1 MMDKAGLLAAVAMA
15 SLVPATGL
23 AQEGGPA
30 QDLPGSRRDVPASA
44 LLQRIEALEARSE
57 ALMRENAA
65 LRAELAALKAAL
77 ADKSRFKKPPSL
89 PEAGTVPPAGRA
101 TAAAGRTDEPR
112 SEDGLA
118 DVVVA
123 DRRIGLGGQYR
134 VNGYVVDDD
143 VGGLSR
149 AAARLRLRQNLD
161 FDFGRGFASHLQFE
175 LSHTSDNV
183 TTTSESSRGTNVDIR
198 HAVLSR
204 AFPAGVLVEVG
215 ILPLSDRFFDTQYS
229 SDWDYNPL
237 AVSLTAPMGPGELRA
252 FAANLDE
259 GQETVADDFLHF
271 GLDYRW
277 AFPDGWVN
285 VGAQLVNAAAADG
298 RQQEHATVGI
308 SASLTIAE
316 DMTLSGFMAASWTDR
331 ALLAATRRGRGLAA
345 GLRLSGAGGWEL
357 LATHAT
363 GRRDGTGFLPL
374 MALARTYGYWGLTG
388 LLTVQG
394 PTDTGFDGDGVNISN
409 NGFGLTSIQ
418 GRYQLDLARDWRLAL
433 AAGWFGN
440 SRTPRGRSGELGIDL
455 LAMASWRITD
465 VLGLDIGL
473 AYAHVK
479 DGVSGYFQGVIGGTA
494 FNGPAGVSRDKIAGF
509 TRLQAEFH

>member
-1 MMDKAGLLAAVAMA
+1 MTNRARLVAAAAIVAALLPAA
-15 SLVPATGL
+15 GL
-23 AQEGGPA
+23 AQEGGWA
-30 QDLPGSRRDVPASA
+30 QDAHDPGNVPASA
-44 LLQRIEALEARSE
+44 LLRRLEALEARSE

-65 LRAELAALKAAL
+65 LKAEIAALKSAL
-77 ADKSRFKKPPSL
+77 
-89 PEAGTVPPAGRA
+89 GGQGRMREMPLA
-101 TAAAGRTDEPR
+101 EGGTAAAAGQADAAAGKTKEPP
-112 SEDGLA
+112 SGNEAADLVLA
-118 DVVVA
+118 G
-123 DRRIGLGGQYR
+123 RRIGLGGQYR

-161 FDFGRGFASHLQFE
+161 FDFGRGFATHLQFE

-204 AFPAGVLVEVG
+204 VFPGAVVEVG

-237 AVSLTAPMGPGELRA
+237 AVSVTAALGDGKLRV

-285 VGAQLVNAAAADG
+285 VGAQLVNAAAPDG
-298 RQQEHATVGI
+298 RQQEHVTAGI
-308 SASLTIAE
+308 SASLTIAQ
-316 DMTLSGFMAASWTDR
+316 DVTLSGFLAGSWTDR
-331 ALLAATRRGRGLAA
+331 ALLASNRRARGFAG
-345 GLRLSGAGGWEL
+345 GLRLSGASGWEL
-357 LATHAT
+357 FVTHAT
-363 GRRDGTGFLPL
+363 GRRDGTGFLPV

-418 GRYQLDLARDWRLAL
+418 GRYQLDLASDWRLVL

-440 SRTPRGRSGELGIDL
+440 SRTPRARSGELGVDL

-473 AYAHVK
+473 AYAHIR